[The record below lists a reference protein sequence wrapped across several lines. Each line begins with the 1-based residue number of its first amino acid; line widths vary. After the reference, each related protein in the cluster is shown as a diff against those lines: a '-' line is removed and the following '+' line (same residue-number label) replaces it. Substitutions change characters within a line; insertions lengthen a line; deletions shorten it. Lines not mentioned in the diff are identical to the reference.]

1 MQAVGADGRSIGSG
15 AEHAVFSSQYCR
27 TTSCFDVSSS
37 HTLLHFFP
45 SALSSCRRKHKLE
58 AKEWLKK
65 REHRKTK
72 PRLCDRCQL
81 PRQLLHD
88 RPTSASMKVPD
99 FFVDA
104 VSAFIAE
111 ASSVH
116 ATSN

>member
-1 MQAVGADGRSIGSG
+1 M
-15 AEHAVFSSQYCR
+15 FSSQYCR

-37 HTLLHFFP
+37 HTLLHLFP

-58 AKEWLKK
+58 AKEWLQK

-72 PRLCDRCQL
+72 PEAVRPLSAAEQR
-81 PRQLLHD
+81 LLHD